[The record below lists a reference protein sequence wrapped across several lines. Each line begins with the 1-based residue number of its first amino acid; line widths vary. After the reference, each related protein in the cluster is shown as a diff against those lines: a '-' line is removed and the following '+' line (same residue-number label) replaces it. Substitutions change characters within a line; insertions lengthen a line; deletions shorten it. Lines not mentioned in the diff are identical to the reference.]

1 MARLGWA
8 KRVEKPFIYPPRT
21 KEVKISFRLKKKKQ
35 KRNREPGDLQL
46 FVVWLHRHRLMK
58 YFTRDKSSP
67 VKETS
72 KKQLLQR
79 TASSGPGKH
88 REPFS
93 MWLRKKTV
101 IISLQDEPELIPQIW
116 REEQNWSSPNSIQ
129 NAECPVP
136 FAYGRTTS
144 LFMPENP
151 NTFLFTKFWLLF
163 CSSYDQRR
171 WGFVCLFVFEK
182 KILNQMLFFSVFFY
196 WKNTAASFQLLEN
209 PTHGAQK
216 WQMQRVLFSHLP
228 SSLQTSTL

>member
-1 MARLGWA
+1 
-8 KRVEKPFIYPPRT
+8 
-21 KEVKISFRLKKKKQ
+21 
-35 KRNREPGDLQL
+35 
-46 FVVWLHRHRLMK
+46 MK

-93 MWLRKKTV
+93 MWLRKRTV
-101 IISLQDEPELIPQIW
+101 IISLQDEPELIPQIR

-182 KILNQMLFFSVFFY
+182 QILNQMLFFQFSSTERIQQHHFSYLKTQPMEPRSGRCNVFFFHICPLVF
-196 WKNTAASFQLLEN
+196 KRQPCNAFNS
-209 PTHGAQK
+209 
-216 WQMQRVLFSHLP
+216 R
-228 SSLQTSTL
+228 